1 MALSRKFLESL
12 GLEADKVSVI
22 IDAHAETVDALKKQ
36 ADAYKEDAEKLPG
49 VQKELNAANTEL
61 EAIKNEGGDWQKK
74 YEKVN
79 SEFEE
84 YKKSQAEHET
94 LASKK
99 EAYKA
104 LLKEAG
110 INSEKLINSIIAG
123 ADLNALEL
131 ENGAIKDAEAKT
143 ADIQKE
149 WAEFITKTETSGAK
163 VPKPP
168 INDNSKKFSKA
179 EIEKMTE
186 AEINANWDAVV
197 ASLQAAE

>member
-74 YEKVN
+74 FEKVN
-79 SEFEE
+79 SEFEA
-84 YKKSQAEHET
+84 YKKSQAENET

-110 INSEKLINSIIAG
+110 INSEKLINSIISG
-123 ADLNALEL
+123 TDLNALEI
-131 ENGAIKDAEAKT
+131 ENGAIKDAKT
-143 ADIQKE
+143 KVADIQKE
-149 WAEFITKTETSGAK
+149 WDEFIPRTETSGAK
-163 VPKPP
+163 VSKPP

-197 ASLQAAE
+197 ASLQAE